1 MKKTKIINKPNLR
14 AQAKR
19 DIDTKSI
26 NRKKFN
32 IDKKYKLPLYKKL
45 SFFVRTYGCQANII
59 DSQFINR
66 ILTELGFKQ
75 ANGIKKADFVILN
88 TCAIRQNAEDKVYGE
103 IGFLAK
109 LRKINPNFRLGIS
122 GCMPQQEITVNKL
135 KEDKKVDLIFGVH
148 NIDELPKYI
157 YEIYKNNH
165 KIISVKFKNDHY
177 YKMLPRN
184 IETKFKAF
192 VTIMD
197 GCNNFCTYCIVPYTR
212 GQQISRPKEDI
223 INEIKLLMK
232 QGCKEVTLIGQNV
245 NAYGIDF
252 KSKKYLFK
260 DLLEDVAKLKIPR
273 IRFSTSNPWNFDLE
287 IVDVMKKYSNIMPA
301 IHLPIQSGDEEI
313 LRKMN
318 RSMKIN
324 NYYKIIDYIR
334 SNIKNVAVSTDLI
347 VGFPNE
353 TTEQFN
359 NTLKLYKKIKFDNA
373 FTFIFSKREG
383 TPAAKMDDKIKNI
396 TKQKRLAKL
405 NEAVRTYAKENNKKY
420 LHSVLEVMVDGI
432 SKNDSSRLTGY
443 SPQLKVVNFNGNAKV
458 GDIVKVKIT
467 SVNRF
472 SLIGKQID

>member
-1 MKKTKIINKPNLR
+1 
-14 AQAKR
+14 
-19 DIDTKSI
+19 
-26 NRKKFN
+26 
-32 IDKKYKLPLYKKL
+32 
-45 SFFVRTYGCQANII
+45 
-59 DSQFINR
+59 
-66 ILTELGFKQ
+66 
-75 ANGIKKADFVILN
+75 
-88 TCAIRQNAEDKVYGE
+88 
-103 IGFLAK
+103 
-109 LRKINPNFRLGIS
+109 
-122 GCMPQQEITVNKL
+122 
-135 KEDKKVDLIFGVH
+135 
-148 NIDELPKYI
+148 
-157 YEIYKNNH
+157 
-165 KIISVKFKNDHY
+165 
-177 YKMLPRN
+177 
-184 IETKFKAF
+184 
-192 VTIMD
+192 
-197 GCNNFCTYCIVPYTR
+197 
-212 GQQISRPKEDI
+212 
-223 INEIKLLMK
+223 MK

-318 RSMKIN
+318 RSLKIN

-334 SNIKNVAVSTDLI
+334 SNIKNVALSTDLI

-405 NEAVRTYAKENNKKY
+405 NEVVRTYAKENNKKY